1 MPIVLGVNAPVIYRR
16 CRVLY
21 LLCFSW
27 QIVILA
33 GCFSERSYPV
43 VAHDIVRFQPPEAAR
58 VSARAWIVDAHA
70 ELQHLLPRE
79 RHTAL
84 LTAALSNGDGQPTR
98 VLDHFKLRFD
108 DLDTLLGN
116 LDGLMHTAHLA
127 SAQLTF
133 GELPAWPEFE
143 DVWIPITP
151 DLELAGRLGLVTD
164 ESGQPV
170 QADCIVVLPGLL
182 GDNGV
187 MRTRDLSI
195 ALRDDGFHVLALEL
209 RACGQTEARYPGVPN
224 AWGVYETQD
233 LLLVSEWLERR
244 PEVQR
249 TGLIGFCWGGNIALL
264 TAWADCRPTND
275 PSVAPE
281 LAEYAQEV
289 SERRHYTAGV
299 LAFSPVLRFEDLI
312 DQLDRP
318 RSPLFEPVLAAFQD
332 TLRLRQQV
340 KEHPAVTG
348 SLRDLIRQEIDN
360 WGFTITDAM
369 QHGLTYLRLLPYGSK
384 PAGDKLECAGVPV
397 LIVQAANDPL
407 VPAQDLADLI
417 TRTSNPNVA
426 ALILRGGG
434 HVGFAAYSRAYYF
447 SLIFNFFDAQAGP
460 RAVRSE

>member
-1 MPIVLGVNAPVIYRR
+1 M
-16 CRVLY
+16 
-21 LLCFSW
+21 
-27 QIVILA
+27 LA

-43 VAHDIVRFQPPEAAR
+43 VAHDIVRLQPPEAAR
-58 VSARAWIVDAHA
+58 VSARAWMADAHG

-116 LDGLMHTAHLA
+116 LDGLLHTAHLA
-127 SAQLTF
+127 STQLTF

-143 DVWIPITP
+143 DVWIPIAP
-151 DLELAGRLGLVTD
+151 HLELAGRLGLTTD
-164 ESGQPV
+164 ESGRPLE
-170 QADCIVVLPGLL
+170 ADCIVVLPGLF

-187 MRTRDLSI
+187 LRTRDLSI

-209 RACGQTEARYPGVPN
+209 RACGRTETRHPKVPT
-224 AWGVYETQD
+224 AWGVFETQD

-264 TAWADCRPTND
+264 TAWADCRRADD
-275 PSVAPE
+275 PGVAPE
-281 LAEYAQEV
+281 LARYAQEV
-289 SERRHYTAGV
+289 SERPHYTAGV

-332 TLRLRQQV
+332 TLRLRQRA
-340 KEHPAVTG
+340 KGHPAVTG

-360 WGFTITDAM
+360 WGFTTADAV
-369 QHGLTYLRLLPYGSK
+369 QQGLTYLRLLPYGSK

-407 VPAQDLADLI
+407 ITAQDLADLI
-417 TRTSNPNVA
+417 AHTSNPNVA

-434 HVGFAAYSRAYYF
+434 HVGFAAYCRAYYF
-447 SLIFNFFDAQAGP
+447 SLIFSFFDAQAGP
-460 RAVRSE
+460 RAVMSE

>member
-1 MPIVLGVNAPVIYRR
+1 M
-16 CRVLY
+16 
-21 LLCFSW
+21 LCFSW
-27 QIVILA
+27 QIVVLA
-33 GCFSERSYPV
+33 GCFAERSYPV
-43 VAHDIVRFQPPEAAR
+43 VVNEVVRLQPPEAAR
-58 VSARAWIVDAHA
+58 VSARAWMADAHG
-70 ELQHLLPRE
+70 ELKHLLPRE
-79 RHTAL
+79 RHPAL
-84 LTAALSNGDGQPTR
+84 LTAALASGDGQPPL

-116 LDGLMHTAHLA
+116 LDGLLHTAHLA
-127 SAQLTF
+127 SMQLTL
-133 GELPAWPEFE
+133 GELPAWPEF
-143 DVWIPITP
+143 DDIWIPVAP
-151 DLELAGRLGLVTD
+151 DLKLAGRLGLATD
-164 ESGQPV
+164 ESRKPV

-209 RACGQTEARYPGVPN
+209 RACGRTETRYPEVPTS
-224 AWGVYETQD
+224 WGVFETQD

-244 PEVQR
+244 PEIQR

-264 TAWADCRPTND
+264 TAWADCRPTDD

-281 LAEYAQEV
+281 LASYAWEV

-318 RSPLFEPVLAAFQD
+318 RAPLFEPVLAAFQD
-332 TLRLRQQV
+332 TLRLRQQA
-340 KEHPAVTG
+340 KEHPSVTG

-360 WGFTITDAM
+360 WGFATADAM
-369 QHGLTYLRLLPYGSK
+369 QQGLTYLRLLPYGSK
-384 PAGDKLECAGVPV
+384 PVGDKLECAGVPV

-407 VPAQDLADLI
+407 ISAQDLADLI
-417 TRTSNPNVA
+417 ARTNNPNVA

-434 HVGFAAYSRAYYF
+434 HIGFAAYCRAYYF
-447 SLIFNFFDAQAGP
+447 SLILNFFDAQAGP
-460 RAVRSE
+460 RAVMSE